1 MQASPGCAVRA
12 AGDIRDRQGAD
23 EERGM
28 IRTEALSKEFRSRRR
43 KRILAV
49 DRLDLCCDGG
59 EIYALLGPNGA
70 GKTTVLRILS
80 TLMDP
85 SAGEAWVSGHSVR
98 TEKEA
103 IRALIG
109 FVSYETRVYERLTPR
124 EIGHFF
130 GRLNDMT
137 PAAIEDNLEYIF
149 DLLDMDGFADERTDT
164 FSTGMKQKTVLMRA
178 LVTNPD
184 ILVWDEPTSGLDV
197 LTAKKVI
204 DYILLLKKEG
214 KTVLFSTHILW
225 EAEKLAD
232 RIGIIHR
239 GRLRTEGTLQ
249 SLRARTGFG
258 DLEDIFFSLVGDG
271 EGGGDA

>member
-1 MQASPGCAVRA
+1 
-12 AGDIRDRQGAD
+12 
-23 EERGM
+23 M
-28 IRTEALSKEFRSRRR
+28 IRTEALSKAFRSRGR

-49 DRLDLCCDGG
+49 DRLDLSCDSG

-85 SAGEAWVSGHSVR
+85 TSGDAWVRGHSVR
-98 TEKEA
+98 TEKAA

-130 GRLNDMT
+130 GRLNDMAS
-137 PAAIEDNLEYIF
+137 AAIEDNLAYIF
-149 DLLDMDGFADERTDT
+149 DLLDMNEFADERTDN

-184 ILVWDEPTSGLDV
+184 ILIWDEPTSGLDV

-204 DYILLLKKEG
+204 DYIRLLQREG

-239 GRLRTEGTLQ
+239 GRLQTEGTLEA
-249 SLRARTGFG
+249 LRARTGFG
-258 DLEDIFFSLVGDG
+258 DLEDIFFSLVGAEQG
-271 EGGGDA
+271 RGA

>member
-1 MQASPGCAVRA
+1 
-12 AGDIRDRQGAD
+12 
-23 EERGM
+23 M
-28 IRTEALSKEFRSRRR
+28 IRTQALGKEFRARGRRR
-43 KRILAV
+43 VRAV
-49 DRLDLCCDGG
+49 DRLDLSCDPG

-85 SAGEAWVSGHSVR
+85 SSGDAWVRGHSVR
-98 TEKEA
+98 TEKAA

-137 PAAIEDNLEYIF
+137 PEAIEGNLAYIF
-149 DLLDMDGFADERTDT
+149 DLLDMAGFADERTDA

-184 ILVWDEPTSGLDV
+184 ILIWDEPTSGLDV

-204 DYILLLKKEG
+204 DYIRLLRREG

-239 GRLRTEGTLQ
+239 GRLRTEGTLE
-249 SLRARTGFG
+249 SLRARTGLG
-258 DLEDIFFSLVGDG
+258 DLEDIFFSLVGAEEEG
-271 EGGGDA
+271 EGV

>member
-1 MQASPGCAVRA
+1 
-12 AGDIRDRQGAD
+12 
-23 EERGM
+23 M
-28 IRTEALSKEFRSRRR
+28 IHTEALSKEFRARGGRRAR
-43 KRILAV
+43 AV
-49 DRLDLCCDGG
+49 DRLDLSCDPG

-85 SAGEAWVSGHSVR
+85 SSGEAWVRGHSVR
-98 TEKEA
+98 TEKAA

-137 PAAIEDNLEYIF
+137 PAEIEDNLAYIF
-149 DLLDMDGFADERTDT
+149 DLLDMTEFADERTDA
-164 FSTGMKQKTVLMRA
+164 FSTGMRQKTVLMRA
-178 LVTNPD
+178 LVTNPA
-184 ILVWDEPTSGLDV
+184 ILIWDEPTSGLDI

-204 DYILLLKKEG
+204 DYIRLLQREG

-239 GRLRTEGTLQ
+239 GRLQTEGTLA
-249 SLRARTGFG
+249 SLRARTGLG
-258 DLEDIFFSLVGDG
+258 DLEDIFFSLVGTEE
-271 EGGGDA
+271 EGGSVR

>member
-1 MQASPGCAVRA
+1 
-12 AGDIRDRQGAD
+12 
-23 EERGM
+23 M
-28 IRTEALSKEFRSRRR
+28 IRTEVLSKEFRSRGARR
-43 KRILAV
+43 VQAV
-49 DRLDLCCDGG
+49 DRLDLTCDPG

-85 SAGEAWVSGHSVR
+85 TSGEAWVRGHSVR
-98 TEKEA
+98 TEKAA

-130 GRLNDMT
+130 GRLNDMA
-137 PAAIEDNLEYIF
+137 PAAVEDNLEYIF
-149 DLLDMDGFADERTDT
+149 DLLDMAEFADERTDT

-178 LVTNPD
+178 LVTNPL
-184 ILVWDEPTSGLDV
+184 ILIWDEPTSGLDV
-197 LTAKKVI
+197 LTAKRVI
-204 DYILLLKKEG
+204 DYIRLLKGEG

-239 GRLRTEGTLQ
+239 GRLRSEGTLQ
-249 SLRARTGFG
+249 SLRARTGLG
-258 DLEDIFFSLVGDG
+258 DLEDIFFSLVGADG
-271 EGGGDA
+271 EAGGQ

>member
-1 MQASPGCAVRA
+1 
-12 AGDIRDRQGAD
+12 
-23 EERGM
+23 M
-28 IRTEALSKEFRSRRR
+28 IRTEALSKEFRSRG
-43 KRILAV
+43 KKPVLAV
-49 DRLDLCCDGG
+49 DRLDLSCDAG

-80 TLMDP
+80 TLMNP
-85 SAGEAWVSGHSVR
+85 TAGEAWVRGHAVR
-98 TEKEA
+98 TEKAA

-130 GRLNDMT
+130 GGLNDMA
-137 PAAIEDNLEYIF
+137 PAAVEDNLAYIF
-149 DLLDMDGFADERTDT
+149 DLLGMNEFADERTDT

-178 LVTNPD
+178 LVTDPA
-184 ILVWDEPTSGLDV
+184 ILIWDEPTAGLDV

-204 DYILLLKKEG
+204 DYIKLLKREG

-239 GRLRTEGTLQ
+239 GRLLTEGTLE
-249 SLRARTGFG
+249 SLRERTGCG
-258 DLEDIFFSLVGDG
+258 DLEDIFFSLVGAG
-271 EGGGDA
+271 EDGGDA